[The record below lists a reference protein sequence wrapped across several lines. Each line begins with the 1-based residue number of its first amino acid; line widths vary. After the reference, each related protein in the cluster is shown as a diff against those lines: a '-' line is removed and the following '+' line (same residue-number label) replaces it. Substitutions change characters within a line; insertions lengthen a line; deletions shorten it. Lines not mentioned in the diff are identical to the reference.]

1 MFLGANGVHEQL
13 GFTTPH
19 PEEALLKQMAL
30 TLANEGYFLI
40 DESKFSEVAFAK
52 IANVE
57 EANIITNHLEI
68 DLEKYK
74 RQTNVIEA
82 DKQ

>member
-1 MFLGANGVHEQL
+1 VKPSCSC
-13 GFTTPH
+13 TPFAPKKH
-19 PEEALLKQMAL
+19 LSKR
-30 TLANEGYFLI
+30 YFLI

>member
-1 MFLGANGVHEQL
+1 MLWSRQKN
-13 GFTTPH
+13 P
-19 PEEALLKQMAL
+19 
-30 TLANEGYFLI
+30 FLI

-74 RQTNVIEA
+74 QQTNVIEA
-82 DKQ
+82 DKQWSIQLL

>member
-1 MFLGANGVHEQL
+1 KL
-13 GFTTPH
+13 
-19 PEEALLKQMAL
+19 
-30 TLANEGYFLI
+30 LI
-40 DESKFSEVAFAK
+40 DESKFSAVAFAT

-57 EANIITNHLEI
+57 EENIITNQLEI